1 MPNLLD
7 SLYINKVKKE
17 IQWYLEI
24 IFVVSFYGN
33 AIYNQLKLVNQFI
46 VIGIFFV
53 SPWVLFIVRITNF
66 ENVLSE
72 HQRRFC
78 TT

>member
-53 SPWVLFIVRITNF
+53 SLWVLFIVRITNF

-72 HQRRFC
+72 HQRRLC

>member
-53 SPWVLFIVRITNF
+53 SLWVLFIVRITIF